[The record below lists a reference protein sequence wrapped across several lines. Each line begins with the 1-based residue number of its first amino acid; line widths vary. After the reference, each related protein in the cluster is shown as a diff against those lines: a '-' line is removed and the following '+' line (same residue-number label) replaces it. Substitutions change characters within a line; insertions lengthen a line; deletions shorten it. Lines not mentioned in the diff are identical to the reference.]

1 MRCALSHV
9 ETALGK
15 HDWTGAVPALDDPN
29 AFAFVLAATGRGGT
43 EALGPNA
50 PIDIYA

>member
-1 MRCALSHV
+1 LFDAQGGSI
-9 ETALGK
+9 ET
-15 HDWTGAVPALDDPN
+15 VDDPN

-43 EALGPNA
+43 EALGANA